1 VTISALRVL
10 IVCCNGGLFLAG
22 ELLVLKTALGV
33 SNSHRRRILN
43 VPPPPFPYCNPIHL
57 MCKQPFL
64 EMMVYR
70 YSSSSNLKLGN

>member
-1 VTISALRVL
+1 MTISALRVL

-43 VPPPPFPYCNPIHL
+43 RVLDLKGKMQKMQFHSCHLQHVLKSVPPPPFLTAI
-57 MCKQPFL
+57 QFT
-64 EMMVYR
+64 
-70 YSSSSNLKLGN
+70 